1 MTSVV
6 NINYQPPGA
15 ISDAFMTSSAFIRG
29 IRGPVGSGKT
39 TAALM
44 DMLLTGTFQPKHS
57 DGLRHYRGV
66 VIRNTYGELET
77 TTIKS
82 FHMWVPPDHGKF
94 LKTAPI
100 QHNFILGDVSYEFL
114 FLALDRPEH
123 VKKLLSLEVTQGYIN
138 EAREVPK
145 AIRDALTARVG
156 RFPNMMMG
164 NDIEGYGSR
173 RSGIIMDTNS
183 PDSDH
188 WWAKESDYQDEEGKS
203 QIAELEKELI
213 EAKILLP
220 GIPLVEYFTQ
230 PSAETPD
237 GKMNPEA
244 ENVENLPPG
253 YYAKIKLGKTQD
265 WIKVYVRN
273 EYGFVM
279 DGKAVYPEYK
289 ESFHCVRASYNP
301 NYELH
306 IGMDFGLTP
315 AAVIAQRR
323 PNGSI
328 ITLSDVVATRMG
340 AKAFAQELKAHIA
353 ERYGQNP
360 RIGSITGDPAGNMS
374 AQTDETTVFQM
385 LESEGIVARPAS
397 TNDFSIR
404 REAVAM
410 GFSTIIDGLPM
421 LGIGEDCKALRKA
434 CAGGYHFR
442 RVRVSSDERYE
453 DKPNKNMHSHVGE
466 ALQYLMLGVGV
477 GKEVMLKPQ
486 SIQNQHRNR
495 PQFAEMM

>member
-1 MTSVV
+1 MTGSV
-6 NINYQPPGA
+6 NINYIPPGPV
-15 ISDAFMTSSAFIRG
+15 SDAFMTSAAFIRG
-29 IRGPVGSGKT
+29 IKGPVGSGKT

-44 DMLLTGTFQPKHS
+44 DMLLTGTLQPKDK

-82 FHMWVPPDHGKF
+82 FHMWIPPDYGTF

-100 QHNFILGDVSYEFL
+100 QHNFILNDVSYEFL

-156 RFPNMMMG
+156 RYPNMMMG
-164 NDIEGYGSR
+164 NDLEGYGSR

-188 WWAKESDYQDEEGKS
+188 WWAKEADYQDEEGQA
-203 QIAELEKELI
+203 QIAALEKELV
-213 EAKILLP
+213 EAGLLKE
-220 GIPLVEYFTQ
+220 GTRLVEYFNQ
-230 PSAETPD
+230 PSAETAD

-244 ENVENLPPG
+244 ENIENLPPG

-279 DGKAVYPEYK
+279 DGKAVYPEYR
-289 ESFHCVRASYNP
+289 ESLHVIPATYNP

-315 AAVIAQRR
+315 AAVIAQRTPSGR
-323 PNGSI
+323 VI
-328 ITLSDVVATRMG
+328 VLSEVVAQRMG
-340 AKAFAQELKAHIA
+340 AKNFARELKAHLA
-353 ERYGQNP
+353 EKYGQTP
-360 RIGSITGDPAGNMS
+360 RIGTITGDPAGNIAS
-374 AQTDETTVFQM
+374 QTDETTVFQM
-385 LESEGIVARPAS
+385 LESEGIKARPAS
-397 TNDFSIR
+397 TNDFTIR
-404 REAVAM
+404 REAVAA
-410 GFSTIIDGLPM
+410 GFSQLVDGLPM
-421 LGIGEDCKALRKA
+421 LGVADGCKALRKA
-434 CAGGYHFR
+434 CAGGYHYK
-442 RVRVSSDERYE
+442 RVKVSGDEKFQ
-453 DKPNKNMHSHVGE
+453 DKPDKGQHSHIAE
-466 ALQYLMLGVGV
+466 ALQYLMLGLGV
-477 GKEVMLKPQ
+477 GKEVMMKPQ
-486 SIQNQHRNR
+486 SVQAQYRAR
-495 PQFAEMM
+495 PQFAEML

>member
-1 MTSVV
+1 MQVLDT
-6 NINYQPPGA
+6 NNYVTADGA
-15 ISDAFMTSSAFIRG
+15 IHHN
-29 IRGPVGSGKT
+29 SGKT

-44 DMLLTGTFQPKHS
+44 DMLMTGTFQPKDK

-82 FHMWVPPDHGKF
+82 FHMWIPPDYGSF

-100 QHNFILGDVSYEFL
+100 QHNFILNDVAYEFL

-156 RFPNMMMG
+156 RYPNMMMG
-164 NDIEGYGSR
+164 NDVEGYGSR
-173 RSGIIMDTNS
+173 RSGVIMDTNS

-188 WWAKESDYQDEEGKS
+188 WWAKEADYQDEEGQA
-203 QIAELEKELI
+203 QIAALEKELF
-213 EAKILLP
+213 EAGL
-220 GIPLVEYFTQ
+220 IPAGQRLVEYFNQ
-230 PSAETPD
+230 PSAETAD
-237 GKMNPEA
+237 GKINPEA
-244 ENVENLPPG
+244 ENIENLPPG
-253 YYAKIKLGKTQD
+253 YYAKIKLGKSQD
-265 WIKVYVRN
+265 WIKIYVRN

-279 DGKAVYPEYK
+279 DGKPVYPEYR
-289 ESFHCVRASYNP
+289 ESLHVVPAVYNP

-323 PNGSI
+323 PNGSVI
-328 ITLSDVVATRMG
+328 VLSEVVATRMG

-353 ERYGQNP
+353 ERYGQSP
-360 RIGSITGDPAGNMS
+360 RIGSITGDPAGNMA

-385 LESEGIVARPAS
+385 LASEGIVAKPAS

-404 REAVAM
+404 REAVGM
-410 GFSTIIDGLPM
+410 GFSTIIDGHPM
-421 LGIGEDCKALRKA
+421 LGIGEGCKSLRKA
-434 CAGGYHFR
+434 CAGGYHFNR
-442 RVRVSSDERYE
+442 IKISSDERYA
-453 DKPNKNMHSHVGE
+453 DKPNKNMHSHIAE

-486 SIQNQHRNR
+486 SVQNMHRAR
-495 PQFAEMM
+495 PQFAEMI